1 MKPKPL
7 KRGDWVALVTPA
19 TPISPEKIDPIVHL
33 LENEGYQ
40 VRTMPHA
47 LDRDGYLAGTD
58 QNRAKD
64 LQDAFDDPAIGAVIC
79 TRGGYGCARLLPHLD
94 LDRIARSGKLFA
106 GFSDVTTLHLALNRR
121 GVPTL
126 HSPMALTLAYPRE
139 PWVIESFLNSLK
151 GDLSTPAAAPRAV
164 CVKPGL
170 AEGTS
175 VGGCLC
181 LVTDS
186 IGTPHAIEADGKIL
200 FLEDV
205 DEAPHRIDAMLTH
218 LRNTEILFRIA
229 GLVVGEMTRT
239 DEKIDHDI
247 GSRDWRSILRER
259 VEDLQIPIV
268 MDYPFGHAKNMLT
281 VGLGVQV
288 ELNADAG
295 TVSYLENFCG

>member
-1 MKPKPL
+1 
-7 KRGDWVALVTPA
+7 
-19 TPISPEKIDPIVHL
+19 
-33 LENEGYQ
+33 
-40 VRTMPHA
+40 
-47 LDRDGYLAGTD
+47 
-58 QNRAKD
+58 
-64 LQDAFDDPAIGAVIC
+64 
-79 TRGGYGCARLLPHLD
+79 
-94 LDRIARSGKLFA
+94 
-106 GFSDVTTLHLALNRR
+106 
-121 GVPTL
+121 
-126 HSPMALTLAYPRE
+126 MALTLAYPRE